1 MALPPVTTRLEIPE
15 WTGGRLSNGDFLA
28 YAAAV
33 AGIYSAAGLQALS
46 IEEVG
51 ERLLRTVDELNAAF
65 NRQRSFD
72 ETTNIS
78 KADATRDVLFNVLW
92 LSWERFTTLDQH
104 HPFYVAANTLRSEM
118 TKYKGASRLKLA
130 EETEALYGLQAALLN
145 PQNGAALET
154 LGLDKV
160 AAALWDANEAT
171 RTAMD
176 ERDAERGERAEARA
190 DGSVPEL
197 RKATA
202 DLLCQCAKRVNALY
216 MITPSEDVAKVI
228 KAAYGVVE
236 QYRHVAAQPAKH
248 KGKDDPEPEPA
259 PEAAK

>member
-1 MALPPVTTRLEIPE
+1 MPPPETTKLEIPE
-15 WTGGRLSNGDFLA
+15 WTGSGLSNGDHLA
-28 YAAAV
+28 YAKDLYN
-33 AGIYSAAGLQALS
+33 IYSKGDYTPLSLEEIGQLLTPALES
-46 IEEVG
+46 
-51 ERLLRTVDELNAAF
+51 LNAAV
-65 NRQRSFD
+65 NRQRAFD
-72 ETTNIS
+72 ETSDVTT
-78 KADATRDVLFNVLW
+78 ADAARDRIFYALW
-92 LSWERFTTLDQH
+92 SAWDYLSQLDPH

-130 EETEALYGLQAALLN
+130 EETEAIYGLQAALLN

-176 ERDAERGERAEARA
+176 ERNAERGERAEARA

-197 RKATA
+197 RKAAA

-216 MITPSEDVAKVI
+216 MITPSEDAAKAI
-228 KAAYGVVE
+228 KAAVGVVE
-236 QYRHVAAQPAKH
+236 QYKRIAAQPAKH
-248 KGKDDPEPEPA
+248 KKEDSEPA
-259 PEAAK
+259 PEA

>member
-1 MALPPVTTRLEIPE
+1 MPPPETTKLEIPE
-15 WTGGRLSNGDFLA
+15 WTGSGLSNGDHLA
-28 YAAAV
+28 YAKDLYN
-33 AGIYSAAGLQALS
+33 IYSKGDYTPLSLEEIGQLLTPALES
-46 IEEVG
+46 
-51 ERLLRTVDELNAAF
+51 LNAAV

-72 ETTNIS
+72 ETNSVTA
-78 KADATRDVLFNVLW
+78 ADATRDILFNALW
-92 LSWERFTTLDQH
+92 QAWERFMTLDQH

-197 RKATA
+197 RKAAA

-236 QYRHVAAQPAKH
+236 QYKHVAAQPAKH
-248 KGKDDPEPEPA
+248 KKEDPEPA
-259 PEAAK
+259 PEA